1 MEYHEYA
8 NLFPMM
14 NEKEFEDLCSSISR
28 GYHAQNPIIIY
39 QGKIL
44 DGRNRQR
51 ACERVN
57 VLAMY
62 SEFVGTDDEAFEYA
76 KDNNLTR
83 KHWTADQLAM
93 IALELEPIEAE
104 RARQRMSAGGGDKTS
119 GSADQHYPVEDKGKA
134 AEKAAK
140 KTGASVRKVQR
151 AKALKKKSAKLA
163 EEVKAGNKSLVDAEK
178 EVKKEER
185 KEYIEKQV
193 EEIQSNKFQ
202 PPTGL
207 FDVIVVDPP
216 WPYDTKYDPNG
227 RRAANPYPEMSL
239 DEIQSINLPASNDC
253 ILWLWTTHKFMRH
266 SFDLLDQWGF
276 RDVAI
281 VTWVK
286 DRMGLGSWLRS
297 QSEFCIMAVKGSPKV
312 NLTNQTTIINGAL
325 REHSRKPDEFYS
337 FVDSL
342 CVGYKLDWFSRQQRD
357 GWVSFGNDTEKFN
370 E

>member
-1 MEYHEYA
+1 MTLAKLEKATQMLIEAKSLDEVKHVIDIAEAAKTYA
-8 NLFPMM
+8 RAAKLGL
-14 NEKEFEDLCSSISR
+14 D
-28 GYHAQNPIIIY
+28 AQN
-39 QGKIL
+39 
-44 DGRNRQR
+44 
-51 ACERVN
+51 
-57 VLAMY
+57 
-62 SEFVGTDDEAFEYA
+62 
-76 KDNNLTR
+76 
-83 KHWTADQLAM
+83 H
-93 IALELEPIEAE
+93 
-104 RARQRMSAGGGDKTS
+104 
-119 GSADQHYPVEDKGKA
+119 A
-134 AEKAAK
+134 AEIAI
-140 KTGASVRKVQR
+140 
-151 AKALKKKSAKLA
+151 LA
-163 EEVKAGNKSLVDAEK
+163 RRKAGEFLAQLERGIENQYTKQSAISNVGNSKSDYKETIQESGISYQDANRWQQVAAVPEETFKDFIEQTK
-178 EVKKEER
+178 EAGKELTTNGVIKIAKQLQR
-185 KEYIEKQV
+185 KEDIKEQV

-216 WPYDTKYDPNG
+216 WPYGTKYDPNG

-239 DEIQSINLPASNDC
+239 DEIQSINLPTSNDC

-312 NLTNQTTIINGAL
+312 NLTNQTTIISGAL
-325 REHSRKPDEFYS
+325 REHSRKPDEFYN